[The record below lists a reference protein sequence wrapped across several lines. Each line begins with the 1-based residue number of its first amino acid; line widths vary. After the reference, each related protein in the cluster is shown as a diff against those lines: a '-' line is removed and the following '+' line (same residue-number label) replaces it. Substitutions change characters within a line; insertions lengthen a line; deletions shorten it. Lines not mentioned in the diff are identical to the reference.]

1 MKLSNSL
8 FSILI
13 ASGLLLFA
21 AGSALSGFQNW
32 VQYQAVKPQKALV
45 EAYEVTGIRLIS
57 STSLPA
63 DERKSGSSIQVAV
76 SDVKKPTPVVVEPLT
91 ENDSTSQA
99 TVQHE
104 SLSAETTESSSV
116 NASPLTEVAPLQPT
130 VVMYENEL
138 VVEFPESIA
147 TKALMKRAIARLL
160 LSDDPFSE
168 DLLGRGSLTFQN
180 RPHFYR
186 QVLDQNRKPIKY
198 PVNAFEYADYL
209 LKSEHLEKLQDEEGS
224 FVAVSIPLVSPSYPK
239 PVEQYQHWVSEY
251 AQTFKVDPALVFAV
265 METESRFKPDAV
277 SRSNAL
283 GLMQLKAATAG
294 RDIYQYIDQKP
305 GMPKPEEL
313 FDEQNNIRMGTAYL
327 GLLKHEYLA
336 DVRNPQN
343 KELLSIASYNG
354 GLSTVLKLF
363 GQTPEQA
370 VKSINQLHPRQVY
383 RKLRF
388 EHASK
393 ETREYLDKV
402 LKAKDRYQQI
412 LSA

>member
-1 MKLSNSL
+1 MKLSNSFL
-8 FSILI
+8 SIFI
-13 ASGLLLFA
+13 ASALLLFA
-21 AGSALSGFQNW
+21 AGSAFSGFQSW
-32 VQYQAVKPQKALV
+32 VQYQAVNPK
-45 EAYEVTGIRLIS
+45 EAFVQPYEVSGIRLMS
-57 STSLPA
+57 STSQPTN
-63 DERKSGSSIQVAV
+63 ERKIEPPIPAV
-76 SDVKKPTPVVVEPLT
+76 DNDVKKSTLVETLPLA
-91 ENDSTSQA
+91 EEVSKPRV
-99 TVQHE
+99 TVQYE
-104 SLSAETTESSSV
+104 NSSV
-116 NASPLTEVAPLQPT
+116 EAVENSSLAASPLVEESTLQPT
-130 VVMYENEL
+130 IVMYENEL
-138 VVEFPESIA
+138 VIEFPESAA
-147 TKALMKRAIARLL
+147 TKDQMKRAIARLL

-168 DLLGRGSLTFQN
+168 NLLSRDRLDFQN

-186 QVLDQNRKPIKY
+186 QVLDQNRKTIKY
-198 PVNAFEYADYL
+198 PANAFDYADYL
-209 LKSEHLEKLQDEEGS
+209 LNSEHVEKLEDEEGS
-224 FVAVSIPLVSPSYPK
+224 FVAVSIPLVKPNYPK

-327 GLLKHEYLA
+327 GLLNHEYLA
-336 DVRNPQN
+336 DVRNSQN
-343 KELLSIASYNG
+343 KEMLSIASYNG

-363 GQTPEQA
+363 GETPELA
-370 VKSINQLHPRQVY
+370 VKRINQLHPRQVY

-402 LKAKDRYQQI
+402 LKAKGRYQQI